1 MPLNSE
7 PTALPRRLAVLPAA
21 SAAPSRAAI
30 RRREASRRRQQRWR
44 LRQGA
49 TGLALSAGG
58 ALLLTGLMAIPQ
70 RFDGVLLISK
80 AIADLI
86 AGLHRLAVGLLQLTG
101 VLVVALVAVLALLL
115 LVGGLVR
122 IVRALAGRPV
132 NPAGDATRIP
142 PAATTTRGR

>member
-1 MPLNSE
+1 MPSNSE
-7 PTALPRRLAVLPAA
+7 STVLPRRQAVLPVA

-58 ALLLTGLMAIPQ
+58 GLLLTGLMAIPQ

-132 NPAGDATRIP
+132 SPAGDATRIP